1 MILAVTITRHLAKFE
16 RHPIFHF
23 FPMLLLIIMTTNS
36 NCEPHF
42 GQIQLKEMLQSRQ
55 HQHKTFRKPEKLLRG
70 CPRELLQLKSFRQF
84 PLVCRVQPALA
95 VVAYEGI
102 MDAMDECR
110 QQMRFEP
117 WDCSQPATVLHE
129 PTIIKNAYRE
139 SAYLWAMSAA
149 GLAWGVATACAQGW
163 LDECK
168 CVGEDG
174 GQSIMPFR
182 PTTDWE
188 WSGCSYGV
196 HYGVITA
203 RKMLTRSVVGGKSTR
218 TVLSRRHLLRK
229 LEKHNL
235 KVGRMAVKRTL
246 TSSCRCHGV
255 SGSCQQKTCWK
266 KAADLPAI
274 AQHLAQKYKSAKF
287 VVSAR
292 PDEEIRAK
300 NTELVFLE
308 RSVDLCSQFHYDVH
322 QKRSLPRIC
331 SWRNATHSE
340 GDCSDLCCGLGYSV
354 SIKYLI
360 MSSNSHKYWIN

>member
-1 MILAVTITRHLAKFE
+1 
-16 RHPIFHF
+16 
-23 FPMLLLIIMTTNS
+23 MLLLIFMTTNS

-55 HQHKTFRKPEKLLRG
+55 HKTFRKPEKLLRS

-84 PLVCRVQPALA
+84 PLLCRVQPALA
-95 VVAYEGI
+95 IVAYEGI

-129 PTIIKNAYRE
+129 PTIIRNAYRE

-174 GQSIMPFR
+174 GQSIVPFR

-203 RKMLTRSVVGGKSTR
+203 RKMLTRNVVGGKSTR

-246 TSSCRCHGV
+246 TSSCKCHGV

-354 SIKYLI
+354 SHECRECLE
-360 MSSNSHKYWIN
+360 HRWISTCNT